1 MENKKIILILVVI
14 ILILISMISFTLV
27 NSYKE
32 VDSNYVF
39 APLPNEKVKF
49 TGTYL
54 GPYEG
59 IYNFNNQ
66 SGVIQVGS
74 AYAIVSTEK
83 KKKKKKKTVTVE
95 GYFVNDKA
103 ETQTVYINNKYVNG
117 EIFCIEE
124 VVK

>member
-74 AYAIVSTEK
+74 AYAIVSTAK
-83 KKKKKKKTVTVE
+83 LQGMDGKTVTVE

>member
-14 ILILISMISFTLV
+14 ILILISMISFTLI

-74 AYAIVSTEK
+74 AYAIVSTAK
-83 KKKKKKKTVTVE
+83 LQGMDGNTVTVE

>member
-14 ILILISMISFTLV
+14 IAILISMIAFTLIT
-27 NSYKE
+27 SYKE

-59 IYNFNNQ
+59 IYNFNDQ

-74 AYAIVSTEK
+74 SYAIVSTAKLQGMEG
-83 KKKKKKKTVTVE
+83 KTVTVE
-95 GYFVNDKA
+95 GYFVNDKT
-103 ETQTVYINNKYVNG
+103 ETQVVYINNGYVSG

-124 VVK
+124 VVG

>member
-14 ILILISMISFTLV
+14 ILILISMILFTLV

-74 AYAIVSTEK
+74 AYAIVSTAK
-83 KKKKKKKTVTVE
+83 LQGMDGKTVTVE

>member
-74 AYAIVSTEK
+74 AYAIASTAK
-83 KKKKKKKTVTVE
+83 IQGMDGKTVTVE

>member
-54 GPYEG
+54 GPYES
-59 IYNFNNQ
+59 IYNFNNH

-74 AYAIVSTEK
+74 AYAIVSTAK
-83 KKKKKKKTVTVE
+83 LQGMDGKTVTVE

>member
-1 MENKKIILILVVI
+1 MDNKKIILILVI
-14 ILILISMISFTLV
+14 IIVILISMISYTLFF
-27 NSYKE
+27 SYKE
-32 VDSNYVF
+32 VGSDYVF

-54 GPYEG
+54 GPYEN
-59 IYNFNNQ
+59 NFNWAGR
-66 SGVIQVGS
+66 SGVIEVGG

-83 KKKKKKKTVTVE
+83 LKGLENQTVTVK

-103 ETQTVYINNKYVNG
+103 DTQTVYINNNYVNG

-124 VVK
+124 LC